1 MILRMPL
8 PIQAIIS
15 IGFRC
20 RAGLGILLVAALLGC
35 STKPSSHASATQFEP
50 EKSRLKVG
58 LSVPGSTYLPLYL
71 ASDTGLF
78 TQEGL
83 QVDLLEF
90 RGGMD
95 LIKALVAGSI
105 DIGVVSLVEVTAG
118 IDAGQPL
125 KAFYAGF
132 NFPMFDWYA
141 VPSIKTLAAARG
153 KRFGVAQYGSST
165 DFLTRYVLTVNGI
178 DPARDAQ
185 IVQGGDSATRL
196 AAMQA
201 GQLDANIFAAP
212 EKFIAAERGYNLIFR
227 QKSLAADYPY
237 HVMVANEALLTGSPN
252 TVKAFLRGHVR
263 GLRLAKRDKERAM
276 QSLVRHLRVDRKYLG
291 PTYDDLIDY
300 LYEDGRLP
308 SEKALQLFFD
318 MGIQAGRYKSRWPR
332 ERYWT
337 TAYVDTYNQWR
348 PALSQDQP

>member
-1 MILRMPL
+1 MVLRMPL
-8 PIQAIIS
+8 PVHSMIVV
-15 IGFRC
+15 GGRC
-20 RAGLGILLVAALLGC
+20 RAVLGLLLVATMLGC
-35 STKPSSHASATQFEP
+35 GAKPPSRVSTAQFEP
-50 EKSRLKVG
+50 EKPRVKVG
-58 LSVPGSTYLPLYL
+58 LSVPASTYLPLYL
-71 ASDTGLF
+71 AADASLF
-78 TQEGL
+78 SQEGL

-141 VPSIKTLAAARG
+141 VPSIKSLAAARG

-165 DFLTRYVLTVNGI
+165 DFLTRYVLKVNGI
-178 DPARDAQ
+178 DPGKDAQ

-201 GQLDANIFAAP
+201 GQLDANILAAP
-212 EKFIAAERGYNLIFR
+212 EKFIAAERGYNLIFQ

-237 HVMVANEALLTGSPN
+237 HVIVANESFLSRDPN

-263 GLRLAKRDKERAM
+263 GLRFAKRDKQRAI
-276 QSLVRHLRVDRKYLG
+276 QTLTRHLHIDAKYLG
-291 PTYDDLIDY
+291 PTYDELIDD

-308 SEKALQLFFD
+308 SEKALELFFD
-318 MGIQAGRYKSRWPR
+318 MGIQAGRYKARWPR
-332 ERYWT
+332 EKYWT
-337 TAYVDTYNQWR
+337 TAYVDTYNQWK
-348 PALSQDQP
+348 PASPQNQP